1 MHVFTEVYFPA
12 CADQFGFQ
20 NSKTKISFLIQF
32 SFPFGSIL
40 CFVATT
46 FLGDY
51 KYVFVLLA
59 FLLLLSDFILLFMPD
74 KFFSSKIFFY
84 ETMKQEY
91 DGRASVY
98 SLFEVNEEKM
108 KENQA
113 EREKTLKNP
122 SLWYQLLKTSF
133 ATIVLE

>member
-1 MHVFTEVYFPA
+1 M
-12 CADQFGFQ
+12 
-20 NSKTKISFLIQF
+20 
-32 SFPFGSIL
+32 
-40 CFVATT
+40 ATT
-46 FLGDY
+46 FLGYY
-51 KYVFVLLA
+51 KYGFVLLA

-84 ETMKQEY
+84 ETMKQEH

-113 EREKTLKNP
+113 EREKTLKYP
-122 SLWYQLLKTSF
+122 SLWYQLLRTSF
-133 ATIVLE
+133 ATIVLA